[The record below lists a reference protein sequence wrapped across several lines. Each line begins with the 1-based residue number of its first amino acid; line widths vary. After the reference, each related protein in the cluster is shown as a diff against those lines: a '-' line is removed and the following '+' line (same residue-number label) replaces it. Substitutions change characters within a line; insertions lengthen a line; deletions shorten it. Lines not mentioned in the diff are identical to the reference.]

1 MQTALKKPN
10 GTPSKKEEEKTG
22 QYWDGMKYQDIMRQN
37 PETFVFF
44 SVGYWYFLQTTW
56 NKNARKRWSFDTS
69 AARLVAI

>member
-1 MQTALKKPN
+1 
-10 GTPSKKEEEKTG
+10 
-22 QYWDGMKYQDIMRQN
+22 MKYQDIMRQN

-56 NKNARKRWSFDTS
+56 NKNARKRWSFDTG